1 MTTIEPAFRA
11 VLVWFW
17 FEGLSISFAGSSA
30 RGCFRIMI
38 RQLRDKGIG
47 NDQATSLCNH
57 PPAALI
63 PFSFFQSIHCLTA
76 MRLCGC

>member
-63 PFSFFQSIHCLTA
+63 PFFFFRASIA
-76 MRLCGC
+76 SPQ